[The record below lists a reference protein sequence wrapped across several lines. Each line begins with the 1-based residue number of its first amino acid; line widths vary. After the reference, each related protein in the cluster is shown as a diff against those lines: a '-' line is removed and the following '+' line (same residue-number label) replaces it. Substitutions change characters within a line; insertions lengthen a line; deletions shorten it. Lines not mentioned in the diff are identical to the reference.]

1 MGGRP
6 RDPSAEEL
14 GSFHISC
21 FSFRSSVPV
30 AGGRAEEVERVAF
43 EEGDEMRNKSSK
55 SIPSLEEL
63 VAQITPETRHDE
75 TDFGVEGDE
84 LI

>member
-14 GSFHISC
+14 GSFRISC

-30 AGGRAEEVERVAF
+30 AGGRAERVTF
-43 EEGDEMRNKSSK
+43 KEGDEMRIKPTK
-55 SIPSLEEL
+55 RIHTLEEI
-63 VAQITPETRHDE
+63 VAQITPENRHDE
-75 TDFGVEGDE
+75 IDFGVVGKE